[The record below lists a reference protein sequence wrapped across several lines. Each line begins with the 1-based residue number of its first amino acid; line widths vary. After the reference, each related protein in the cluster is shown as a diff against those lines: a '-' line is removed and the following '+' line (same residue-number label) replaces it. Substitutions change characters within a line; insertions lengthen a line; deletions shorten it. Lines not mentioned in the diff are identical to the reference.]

1 MKAVLA
7 SPAVKAF
14 ATAIASVFA
23 ASPMIPAL
31 APYAALLTPIGSFIL
46 GAYHVTIPA
55 KVKP

>member
-1 MKAVLA
+1 MKATLA

-14 ATAIASVFA
+14 ATAIASVCL
-23 ASPMIPAL
+23 ASPQLPAL
-31 APYAALLTPIGSFIL
+31 APYASILVPLGSFIL